1 MRTTSSA
8 PAMPRGLAGP
18 PWSARLVAG
27 LRRWHAAYTTWRRQ
41 QAAIGQ
47 LWSMSDAQLRDI
59 GLTRTEII
67 AAVKG
72 EAVRY
77 RAFRHR
83 EPLLP

>member
-1 MRTTSSA
+1 
-8 PAMPRGLAGP
+8 MPRGLAGRS
-18 PWSARLVAG
+18 WAVG
-27 LRRWHAAYTTWRRQ
+27 LIANLKRCWAAYLTWRRQ
-41 QAAIGQ
+41 QAAIAQ
-47 LWSMSDAQLRDI
+47 LWSMSDTQLRDI